1 MGAKQPSRS
10 EAIARNINRLAA
22 ERGMRKAQL
31 YKAAGL
37 ARSTFHDKLDNRP
50 QKFTVEELE
59 NIAKALEVALE
70 DLLKAD

>member
-10 EAIARNINRLAA
+10 EAVARNINRLVA
-22 ERGMRKAQL
+22 ERGIRKSEL
-31 YKAAGL
+31 YRAAGL

-59 NIAKALEVALE
+59 NIAKALEVDLE
-70 DLLKAD
+70 DLLRSV